1 MFRGYD
7 EMRQE
12 MEREFEDIG
21 KRIPQRFGKRIHY
34 SPRMPIIHGMPFL
47 FVYIRFGIAILIAL
61 CLNNTANTIDTI
73 ESKIPV
79 RNMRL

>member
-34 SPRMPIIHGMPFL
+34 SPRMPFL